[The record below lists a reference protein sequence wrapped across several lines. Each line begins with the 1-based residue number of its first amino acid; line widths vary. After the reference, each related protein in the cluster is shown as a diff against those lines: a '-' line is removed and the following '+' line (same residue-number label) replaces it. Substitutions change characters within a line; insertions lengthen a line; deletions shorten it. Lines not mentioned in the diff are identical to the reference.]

1 MKSTPFQIVVIAL
14 FALFIVIGMVV
25 LYFSKGDSSS
35 RTNAVTIS
43 LWGTVSPRLIA
54 GVLNTVKPEDKGIKV
69 NYVQHTPESFEQN
82 LIEALASSK
91 GPDAIIISQDS
102 ILRFQSKIY
111 PIPYKSLSE
120 RTFIDTYIYEA
131 ELFLSPWGVIG
142 VPFSIDPLVMYW
154 NRDLFGNAGIAAP
167 PKYWDEFYRL
177 AEQLTVKD
185 DQRKIETS
193 AVALGEFSNINN
205 AKAILSAL
213 AAQGGVA
220 FTKRD
225 DSSGRV
231 GSSVQTTKLT
241 NVLDFYTEFA
251 NPVKAVYSWSRGMPN
266 SQSAFA
272 RGDVAVYFDM
282 ASQIGNIVDK
292 NPNLDFDVTY
302 FPNPRTTKT
311 KITYGDVLAV
321 SALRSSPN
329 ISKAMQVA
337 MLMGS
342 EKGVNA
348 WSTLSGLPP
357 VRRDLLAKKPGTAT
371 GAIFYDSVFWANG
384 WLDPDARSTKVM
396 FRDMVENITSGW
408 MTSSQAA
415 GKFNTQLNSLISGK

>member
-1 MKSTPFQIVVIAL
+1 M
-14 FALFIVIGMVV
+14 
-25 LYFSKGDSSS
+25 
-35 RTNAVTIS
+35 
-43 LWGTVSPRLIA
+43 
-54 GVLNTVKPEDKGIKV
+54 
-69 NYVQHTPESFEQN
+69 
-82 LIEALASSK
+82 
-91 GPDAIIISQDS
+91 
-102 ILRFQSKIY
+102 
-111 PIPYKSLSE
+111 
-120 RTFIDTYIYEA
+120 
-131 ELFLSPWGVIG
+131 
-142 VPFSIDPLVMYW
+142 
-154 NRDLFGNAGIAAP
+154 
-167 PKYWDEFYRL
+167 
-177 AEQLTVKD
+177 
-185 DQRKIETS
+185 
-193 AVALGEFSNINN
+193 
-205 AKAILSAL
+205 
-213 AAQGGVA
+213 
-220 FTKRD
+220 
-225 DSSGRV
+225 
-231 GSSVQTTKLT
+231 QTTKLT